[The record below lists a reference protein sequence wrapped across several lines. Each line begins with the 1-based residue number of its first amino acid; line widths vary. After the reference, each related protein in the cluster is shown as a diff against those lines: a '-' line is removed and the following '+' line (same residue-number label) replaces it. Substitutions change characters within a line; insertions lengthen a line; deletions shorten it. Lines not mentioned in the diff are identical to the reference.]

1 MQRTLSY
8 GIPGA
13 AGIMR
18 PYERRSDPGPVKKL
32 LFYGVLIL
40 VAAFYGLLCSV
51 LPLQALVVPLVPILL
66 LAALALWLLP
76 SVDTVDYG
84 RIIGFMFWYAGLN
97 AIWPSYIAV
106 DVPGLPW
113 ITPMR
118 FALFGMAA
126 LFAYTF
132 SVSTSVRSTLR
143 SITDTA
149 PVIKWSFWI
158 FWISS
163 TVTIAFSQAQSETL
177 TKYFNNQIYWTIM
190 FLVAALIGFDKKSIN
205 KINNIIKIMVFGA
218 IISSIL
224 SILEFRVER
233 VIWLDHLPGFLKP
246 NSDIF
251 GKLDVSNARAGT
263 DAYRVTGHLGNALY
277 FAEFLAILLPF
288 NIDELV
294 RGRGFLRKS
303 ALFLGLVAVV
313 VAIYL
318 TGSRAGMVGLLLSP
332 ALYTLLAT
340 LRWRRRQPSSL
351 AAAAILFAYPM
362 MIGLVA
368 ALVVFWRRLHVLV
381 IGGGQHQASN
391 EARNLQ
397 WAKGD
402 AILAAQPFGHG
413 AGQSGIVLGFYN
425 PGHDNYTVDSYYLS
439 VLIDYGAI
447 GFLAFMTFFATSAAH
462 AGRFYFRADDDKK
475 LILLP
480 IAVTIVNFL
489 VIKAVASTESSM
501 PIVIMMAG
509 FSLGLAA
516 QIMKSQPER
525 SQT

>member
-1 MQRTLSY
+1 
-8 GIPGA
+8 
-13 AGIMR
+13 
-18 PYERRSDPGPVKKL
+18 
-32 LFYGVLIL
+32 
-40 VAAFYGLLCSV
+40 
-51 LPLQALVVPLVPILL
+51 
-66 LAALALWLLP
+66 
-76 SVDTVDYG
+76 
-84 RIIGFMFWYAGLN
+84 
-97 AIWPSYIAV
+97 
-106 DVPGLPW
+106 
-113 ITPMR
+113 
-118 FALFGMAA
+118 
-126 LFAYTF
+126 
-132 SVSTSVRSTLR
+132 
-143 SITDTA
+143 
-149 PVIKWSFWI
+149 
-158 FWISS
+158 
-163 TVTIAFSQAQSETL
+163 
-177 TKYFNNQIYWTIM
+177 M
-190 FLVAALIGFDKKSIN
+190 FLVAALIGSDKKSIN
-205 KINNIIKIMVFGA
+205 RINNIIKIMVFGA

-340 LRWRRRQPSSL
+340 LRWRQRQPSSL

-397 WAKGD
+397 WAKGE